1 MPADLIVLS
10 HVRWTDAWQRPHHVV
25 SRLARERR
33 TWFVEGPSP
42 GGHQPPR
49 LVTLADGDVTR
60 AWLEPPPTGEGDG
73 DAAGP
78 ETVETYRR
86 LLPGLV
92 GPADGDRVVWLCT
105 PLALDIAGAL
115 DPTVL
120 VYDVA
125 IDELLS
131 LRGVPQGVALAQ
143 KEALARAD
151 VVFTASPSLHRSV
164 IEQGRPDAHLA
175 PGGVDP
181 AHFAAARRPRTD
193 RGRPVAGYV
202 GPIDERIDV
211 ALVAALATALADW
224 EIRIVGPVGGIDPA
238 ALPRA
243 ANITYPGPVPYAALP
258 EVMADLDVAVMP
270 LAVGAAPRSTN
281 PTTALEHLAA
291 GLPVVTTPVPDVVTQ
306 FGTIVDVADDA
317 GAFAL
322 ACVRALGQS
331 RRRHRNR
338 VAQLLRRHDWDAVT
352 AGMAAVVHDAG
363 TQPSLEDLL
372 A

>member
-25 SRLARERR
+25 SRLARERQ
-33 TWFVEGPSP
+33 TWFVEGPSA
-42 GGHQPPR
+42 GGPQAPR
-49 LVTLADGDVTR
+49 LVTDLDGDVTR
-60 AWLEPPPTGEGDG
+60 AWLEPSTREGGE
-73 DAAGP
+73 AAGP
-78 ETVETYRR
+78 DTVETYRR

-92 GPADGDRVVWLCT
+92 GPADGDRIVWLYT
-105 PLALDIAGAL
+105 PLALDIASAL
-115 DPTVL
+115 EPTVL
-120 VYDVA
+120 VYDVV

-131 LRGVPQGVALAQ
+131 LRGVPRGLATAQ

-151 VVFTASPSLHRSV
+151 VVFTSSPSLHRSV
-164 IEQGRPDAHLA
+164 IEQGRPDAHMF

-181 AHFAAARRPRTD
+181 AHFARARRPRTD
-193 RGRPVAGYV
+193 RQRPVAGYV
-202 GPIDERIDV
+202 GLIDERID
-211 ALVAALATALADW
+211 AGLVAALAAALADW
-224 EIRIVGPVGGIDPA
+224 EIRMVGPVAGIEPA

-243 ANITYPGPVPYAALP
+243 ANITYPGTVPYAALP

-270 LAVGAAPRSTN
+270 LAVGTAPRSTN
-281 PTTALEHLAA
+281 PTTTLEHLAA

-317 GAFAL
+317 EALAL

-331 RRRHRNR
+331 KRRHRNR

-352 AGMAAVVHDAG
+352 AGMAAIIHDAG
-363 TQPSLEDLL
+363 RRPSLEDLL
-372 A
+372 T